1 VVAETSD
8 RVAVMYA
15 GKIVE
20 EASARELFNRPR
32 HPYTEGLLRAVPRL
46 DESTA
51 EKKRRLRTIEGVVPN
66 PLNLP
71 PGCRFAPRCEHVRD
85 KCREGEI
92 PLIDL
97 GAGHSSRCIRVHE
110 IYQSKSK

>member
-1 VVAETSD
+1 
-8 RVAVMYA
+8 MYA

-46 DESTA
+46 DESTT
-51 EKKRRLRTIEGVVPN
+51 EKKRRLHTIEGVVPN

-71 PGCRFAPRCEHVRD
+71 PGCRFAPRCEHARD

-97 GAGHSSRCIRVHE
+97 GGGHSSRCIRVFE
-110 IYQSKSK
+110 IYPK

>member
-1 VVAETSD
+1 MVAETSD

-51 EKKRRLRTIEGVVPN
+51 EKRRLRAIEGVVPN
-66 PLNLP
+66 
-71 PGCRFAPRCEHVRD
+71 R
-85 KCREGEI
+85 
-92 PLIDL
+92 
-97 GAGHSSRCIRVHE
+97 
-110 IYQSKSK
+110 

>member
-1 VVAETSD
+1 
-8 RVAVMYA
+8 
-15 GKIVE
+15 
-20 EASARELFNRPR
+20 LFIRPR

-46 DESTA
+46 DEGDA
-51 EKKRRLRTIEGVVPN
+51 EKNRRLHTIEGLVPN

-71 PGCRFAPRCEHVRD
+71 PGCRFAPRCEHARD

-97 GAGHSSRCIRVHE
+97 GEEHSSRCIRVFE
-110 IYQSKSK
+110 IYSQSNRNDKSAVG